1 MNDSQEYRN
10 KKKLFDS
17 MITLYGRNVAQEVL
31 EDKAVSVHKL
41 HLSRSN
47 KPDGIIATLERLA
60 QERGIEVV
68 YHTKEALS
76 RISKNAK
83 QDQGVAVDI
92 LSTSYR
98 DAQTLSEL
106 KAERIRLLALDG
118 IQNPQNLGMII
129 RSAAAGNI
137 DGIILP
143 RRSSAKLSPLVMKAS
158 AGTLFKIPIYYCEAL
173 EPMLQ
178 SLNEYTKMVLSS
190 HAKADLHEAKIPE
203 KTIFVLGNESEGVS
217 PEVAQCCD
225 AAIRINM
232 RRGVESLNVAVTAA
246 LLAFLP

>member
-17 MITLYGRNVAQEVL
+17 MITLYGRNVAEEVL
-31 EDKAVSVHKL
+31 EDKTVSVHKL

-60 QERGIEVV
+60 QQRGIEIV

-98 DAQTLSEL
+98 DAQTL
-106 KAERIRLLALDG
+106 I
-118 IQNPQNLGMII
+118 
-129 RSAAAGNI
+129 
-137 DGIILP
+137 
-143 RRSSAKLSPLVMKAS
+143 V
-158 AGTLFKIPIYYCEAL
+158 
-173 EPMLQ
+173 
-178 SLNEYTKMVLSS
+178 
-190 HAKADLHEAKIPE
+190 
-203 KTIFVLGNESEGVS
+203 
-217 PEVAQCCD
+217 
-225 AAIRINM
+225 
-232 RRGVESLNVAVTAA
+232 
-246 LLAFLP
+246 